1 MTTVAHQQRLKTR
14 EKRRKKLSAQYI
26 AWLIHSFFG
35 LKLTLA
41 LALVLFTGAI
51 AVLAEEIDW
60 LVYPEMR
67 VERQPGQVH
76 LSPGQ
81 IVDNIKKSHPDLGV
95 YYVQTYP
102 DRPYLAAQVDFDRPD
117 GSWGKL
123 WINPYTGEI
132 NGELDYLTPGRFFGN
147 LHGDLFLGRP
157 GRILVNFTGVLV
169 LLALVTGLIA
179 YPKFWRYFFSKPRTG
194 NLRVFLGDLHKFIG
208 LWSLWIVVCIAI
220 SGSWWFYRFP
230 LAFYTDMPLLVEP
243 MKPKPLL
250 DYDRIPER
258 PKTISVAELLTET
271 EKTYPDL
278 KVHIVRPPEHNSDVY
293 TLIAQPNNW
302 LLTAW
307 RGDKVYASPFTG
319 EIVDTDLV
327 ADRTPGQRFDSAMGP
342 LHYGNWGTGQ
352 GYLLVRFAWFFGG
365 LAMTFLCI
373 SGMLIYYKRARKA
386 SKKLKQYHWF
396 AQRIPVLQS
405 EKSQQTWRVLRP
417 FGGPMS
423 GFKYLNIAVLVG
435 MCLGFIQFFTV
446 QSSGSSALPDIHHY
460 SEKPLGPWQISAH
473 VVPDLPG
480 QSPVRAGTQISLNVN
495 IPIQA
500 LDDIK
505 FIYARV
511 GKPRTMRA
519 PGRIIHGVV
528 GSKHVHL
535 PVPDRANQDSQLW
548 LTAETWE
555 GQFYQTSWPL
565 FP

>member
-258 PKTISVAELLTET
+258 PKTISVAELVTET

-278 KVHIVRPPEHNSDVY
+278 KVHIVRPPEH
-293 TLIAQPNNW
+293 IPMC
-302 LLTAW
+302 
-307 RGDKVYASPFTG
+307 
-319 EIVDTDLV
+319 
-327 ADRTPGQRFDSAMGP
+327 TP
-342 LHYGNWGTGQ
+342 
-352 GYLLVRFAWFFGG
+352 
-365 LAMTFLCI
+365 
-373 SGMLIYYKRARKA
+373 
-386 SKKLKQYHWF
+386 
-396 AQRIPVLQS
+396 
-405 EKSQQTWRVLRP
+405 
-417 FGGPMS
+417 
-423 GFKYLNIAVLVG
+423 
-435 MCLGFIQFFTV
+435 
-446 QSSGSSALPDIHHY
+446 
-460 SEKPLGPWQISAH
+460 
-473 VVPDLPG
+473 
-480 QSPVRAGTQISLNVN
+480 
-495 IPIQA
+495 
-500 LDDIK
+500 
-505 FIYARV
+505 
-511 GKPRTMRA
+511 
-519 PGRIIHGVV
+519 
-528 GSKHVHL
+528 
-535 PVPDRANQDSQLW
+535 
-548 LTAETWE
+548 
-555 GQFYQTSWPL
+555 
-565 FP
+565 